1 MGSDINLLISILYE
15 MTIVKVALSIDKSLL
30 SNDTLE
36 YLMEESS
43 REEIRK
49 YLPLHVQAMGPIV
62 DVETIFDVSVYG
74 STKTKIQRDVAIRHL
89 AEWCVAIDEKGSGWD
104 DWDEYYKDARWRKD
118 KLCDIRDLL
127 DDQIDSVFQQ
137 FYKAD

>member
-1 MGSDINLLISILYE
+1 MASDINLLISILYE

-49 YLPLHVQAMGPIV
+49 HLPLHVQTMGPII

-74 STKTKIQRDVAIRHL
+74 STN
-89 AEWCVAIDEKGSGWD
+89 
-104 DWDEYYKDARWRKD
+104 
-118 KLCDIRDLL
+118 
-127 DDQIDSVFQQ
+127 
-137 FYKAD
+137 